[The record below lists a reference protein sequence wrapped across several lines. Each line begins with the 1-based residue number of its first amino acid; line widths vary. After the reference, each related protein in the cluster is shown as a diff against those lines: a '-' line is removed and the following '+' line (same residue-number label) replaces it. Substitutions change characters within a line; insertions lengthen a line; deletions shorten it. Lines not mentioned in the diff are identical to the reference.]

1 MERILIYSIVI
12 YSLYIFIKKRSYFD
26 FLSLMFFSTLFYFIP
41 FLGGFVTIKEGG
53 VVKFIDISNETYN
66 IAIMLFLCILS
77 GTLLYDKYIKNDK
90 KTKIVNTEIDKG
102 FAKFCLLLFCI
113 ISILFYIIQGRFMIG
128 KVRDLSDMVGMYKV
142 WSNMI
147 LILGGVSIISKNKI
161 GVFISILGA
170 IFDLYLG
177 DRTMFVILVISL
189 ITYMLI
195 EKCNKGLIHYRNILV
210 IILLIVSPLIVYKKV
225 IGPIQRGD
233 IDELIRRITRMET
246 YTNSIVSSEPFTT
259 QCILNEVVSKN
270 YKVKEN
276 TLTSIKNLIPL
287 TEKYKY
293 KTFNEQ
299 IQNDLFKNVKY
310 GMGSN
315 IWAEIYSNTSI
326 LGVYIIILVY
336 VFIGVIGTILFE
348 KTEKNSLRIIL
359 LISFSLFIFYIHR
372 NSIVYQI
379 NLNLRV
385 IYLYLVTIYVYK
397 MLKNKHIKKL
407 RNKIRL

>member
-41 FLGGFVTIKEGG
+41 FLGGFVTIKEGD

-66 IAIMLFLCILS
+66 IVIMLFLFILA
-77 GTLLYDKYIKNDK
+77 GTFLYDKYIKNDK
-90 KTKIVNTEIDKG
+90 KTKIVNTEIDKR

-189 ITYMLI
+189 ITYILI
-195 EKCNKGLIHYRNILV
+195 EKCNKSIINYKKILV
-210 IILLIVSPLIVYKKV
+210 IILLIVSPLILYKKV

-233 IDELIRRITRMET
+233 IDELISRITSIET
-246 YTNSIVSSEPFTT
+246 YTNSIVSIEPFTT
-259 QCILNEVVSKN
+259 QCVLNEVVSKN

-287 TEKYKY
+287 TEKYKCR
-293 KTFNEQ
+293 TFNEQ
-299 IQNDLFKNVKY
+299 MQSDLFKNVNY

-326 LGVYIIILVY
+326 LGVYIMILLY

-385 IYLYLVTIYVYK
+385 IYLYIATIYLYK
-397 MLKNKHIKKL
+397 ILKKISTL
-407 RNKIRL
+407 RKIVS